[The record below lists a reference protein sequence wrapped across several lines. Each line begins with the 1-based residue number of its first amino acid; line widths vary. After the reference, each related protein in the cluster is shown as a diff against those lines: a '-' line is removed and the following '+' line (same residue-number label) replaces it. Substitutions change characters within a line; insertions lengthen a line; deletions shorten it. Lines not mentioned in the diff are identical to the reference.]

1 MLGWCQFHAAVA
13 GRAAAA
19 PQAPGLALAGLTGIF
34 TCFGPDLFFPSEE
47 VSAQHLLW
55 SEERARQL

>member
-1 MLGWCQFHAAVA
+1 MVSLLDVAAVEHAATALQVS
-13 GRAAAA
+13 
-19 PQAPGLALAGLTGIF
+19 GLVLAGLTGIF

-55 SEERARQL
+55 SEERAQQV